1 MIVTLNLHIF
11 LARMVDFV
19 SLVANCQK
27 PIFPEVLYELLL
39 VNCLR
44 GEIDHTVVV
53 LISHDMIGSPLTKAF
68 GE

>member
-11 LARMVDFV
+11 LARMVGFV
-19 SLVANCQK
+19 SLVADCQK

-44 GEIDHTVVV
+44 GQIDHTVIV
-53 LISHDMIGSPLTKAF
+53 LISHDMIGPALTQAF